1 MNYAVI
7 MAGGAGT
14 RLWPISRERLPKPAL
29 RLYSEKSMF
38 QIAVERLFPLFTPQQ
53 IIVVA
58 GSAHSTVLAEQVPEI
73 PKENFILEP
82 EGRGTASA
90 IALTAVHLA
99 ERDPEAVMAVLTAD
113 HFIGNEVVFRG
124 AVAAALTTAK
134 SDYMVTLGIFPEFP
148 STEYGYIQQ
157 GDLVGETDGFRVL
170 EALRFVEKPDQE
182 RAADMLRAGNYSWN
196 SGMFIWKVSVI
207 LDEFARQMPELFDQ
221 ITAIG
226 RSINTPAYA
235 HTLSEVWPKI
245 RKQTIDYGIM
255 EGARRVVVLPVTMQW
270 TDVGNWNSLKA
281 LLPEDAS
288 GNTVRGDA
296 LLMDCSGTLVF
307 GSNKLIAGVGLQD
320 LIVVDTAD
328 ALLICR
334 SDRVQDVRKI
344 ADRLKASGRLDLI

>member
-38 QIAVERLFPLFTPQQ
+38 QIAVARLAPLFTPQQ
-53 IIVVA
+53 VIVVA
-58 GSAHSTVLAEQVPEI
+58 GAAHSAVLAEQVPEI

-99 ERDPEAVMAVLTAD
+99 ARDPEAVMAVLTAD
-113 HFIGNEVVFRG
+113 HFIGNETAFRE
-124 AVAAALTTAK
+124 AVAAALKAAK
-134 SDYMVTLGIFPEFP
+134 RDRLVTLGISPEFP

-157 GDLVGETDGFRVL
+157 GDLVDEIEGFRVL
-170 EALRFVEKPDQE
+170 EARRFVEKPDQE
-182 RAADMLRAGNYSWN
+182 RAAEMVRSGNYAWN

-207 LDEFARQMPELFDQ
+207 LEEFARQMPELYDQ
-221 ITAIG
+221 INQIG
-226 RSINTPAYA
+226 KSINTSAYDE
-235 HTLSEVWPKI
+235 TLAEIWPKI

-255 EGARRVVVLPVTMQW
+255 EGARGVVVLPVTMQW

-281 LLPEDAS
+281 LLPVDAR
-288 GNTVRGDA
+288 GNTVRGDS
-296 LLMDCSGTLVF
+296 LLMDCSGTLVL
-307 GSNKLIAGVGLQD
+307 GGQKLIAGIGLED
-320 LIVVDTAD
+320 LIVVDTPD

-334 SDRVQDVRKI
+334 KDRVQDVRKI
-344 ADRLKASGRLDLI
+344 AEKLKAAGRLDLI

>member
-38 QIAVERLFPLFTPQQ
+38 QIAVERLVPLFTPQQ

-58 GSAHSTVLAEQVPEI
+58 GAAHSAVLAEQVPEI
-73 PKENFILEP
+73 PRENFILEP

-99 ERDPEAVMAVLTAD
+99 ARDPEAVMAVLTAD
-113 HFIGNEVVFRG
+113 HFIGDEAAFRN
-124 AVAAALTTAK
+124 AVAAALKAAK
-134 SDYMVTLGIFPEFP
+134 YDHLVTLGISPEFP

-157 GDLVGETDGFRVL
+157 GELVREIDGFKVL
-170 EALRFVEKPDQE
+170 EARRFVEKPDQE
-182 RAADMLRAGNYSWN
+182 RAAEMVQSGNYAWN

-207 LDEFARQMPELFDQ
+207 LEEFARQMPELFEQ

-226 RSINTPAYA
+226 KTINTDAYTK
-235 HTLSEVWPKI
+235 TLSEIWPKI

-255 EGARRVVVLPVTMQW
+255 EGARGVVVLPVTMQW

-281 LLPEDAS
+281 LMPEDAR
-288 GNTVRGDA
+288 GNTIKGDA
-296 LLMDCSGTLVF
+296 VLLDCGGTLVF
-307 GSNKLIAGVGLQD
+307 GGQKLIAGVGLQD
-320 LIVVDTAD
+320 LVVVDTPD

-334 SDRVQDVRKI
+334 KDRVQDVRKI
-344 ADRLKASGRLDLI
+344 AEGLKAAGRLDLI